1 MLNRFAAM
9 LLAALMLITCIL
21 SGCTS
26 QIACFHTGF
35 LPRSDKRLV

>member
-1 MLNRFAAM
+1 MKNRFAAI
-9 LLAALMLITCIL
+9 LLAMLMLTTWIL

-35 LPRSDKRLV
+35 PPRSDKRLV